1 MKFVCNNCGFTA
13 EIPVRRTTCPMCGSS
28 NVSASADT
36 LSKPEKPLE
45 EDDEK
50 TGEIKTRN
58 ARSNENQSQR
68 VTLMECQPPAKK
80 GKKCCKKSCKCKIL
94 TLAVILILVLAALAA
109 AFFFM
114 Q

>member
-28 NVSASADT
+28 NVSSSADT
-36 LSKPEKPLE
+36 VTPPEKSF
-45 EDDEK
+45 EDEEK

-58 ARSNENQSQR
+58 ARPSEGPTQR
-68 VTLMECQPPAKK
+68 VTITEGLTPVKQ
-80 GKKCCKKSCKCKIL
+80 CKKSCGCKIL
-94 TLAVILILVLAALAA
+94 TVAVILILVVAALAA
-109 AFFFM
+109 AFFFL

>member
-1 MKFVCNNCGFTA
+1 MKFVCNNCGFSA

-36 LSKPEKPLE
+36 VTPLEKPLE
-45 EDDEK
+45 DEEK

-58 ARSNENQSQR
+58 ARSSESQSQR
-68 VTLMECQPPAKK
+68 VTITEGLTPVKP
-80 GKKCCKKSCKCKIL
+80 KCCKKSCKCKIL
-94 TLAVILILVLAALAA
+94 TFVLILILVLAALAA
-109 AFFFM
+109 AFFFL